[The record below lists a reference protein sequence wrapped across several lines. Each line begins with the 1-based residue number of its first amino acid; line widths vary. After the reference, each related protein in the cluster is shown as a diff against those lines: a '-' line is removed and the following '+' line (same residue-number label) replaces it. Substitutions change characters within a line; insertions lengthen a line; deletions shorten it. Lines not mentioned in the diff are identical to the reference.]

1 MGALTTGVT
10 APEFRVTTT
19 DGHTVSLREE
29 LKRGPVL
36 AAFFKISCPVC
47 QMTFPYLERIF
58 QAYPTDKLTF
68 LGISQN
74 DKADTQSF
82 AREYGITFP
91 LGIDPEG
98 KYPASNAYG
107 LTNVPTIFFIE
118 KDGSIDISSVG
129 WSKADIEELN
139 RRVAAVA
146 GAKPKPVFKPGED
159 VPEFK
164 AG

>member
-1 MGALTTGVT
+1 MATLTTGVR
-10 APEFRVTTT
+10 APEFSVTTT
-19 DGHTVSLREE
+19 DGRSISLKDA
-29 LKRGPVL
+29 LKRGPAV

-58 QAYPTDKLTF
+58 KAYPADKLTF

-74 DKADTQSF
+74 EKADTQAF

-91 LGIDPEG
+91 LGLDPTES
-98 KYPASNAYG
+98 YPASNAYG
-107 LTNVPTIFFIE
+107 LTNVPTIFFIDQGGGIE
-118 KDGSIDISSVG
+118 ISCVG

-139 RRVAAVA
+139 RRVAEVA

>member
-1 MGALTTGVT
+1 MGALATGVR
-10 APEFRVTTT
+10 APEFTVTTT
-19 DGHTVSLREE
+19 DGRAISLKEA

-47 QMTFPYLERIF
+47 QMTLPYLERIYK
-58 QAYPTDKLTF
+58 AYPTDKLTF

-74 DKADTQSF
+74 DKKDTQSF
-82 AREYGITFP
+82 AREYSISFP

-107 LTNVPTIFFIE
+107 LTNVPTIFFIQQ
-118 KDGSIDISSVG
+118 DGSIELSSVG
-129 WSKADIEELN
+129 WSKPDIEELN
-139 RRVAAVA
+139 RRVAEIA
-146 GAKPKPVFKPGED
+146 GARPKPVFKPGED